1 MMDGKLIKTIRKLS
15 HKEIKG
21 NILLQSDV
29 DTNQHR
35 EEHLLSIEATFFFF
49 IIFS

>member
-1 MMDGKLIKTIRKLS
+1 MMDGKFIKTIKKFS

-21 NILLQSDV
+21 NVPLQSGV

-35 EEHLLSIEATFFFF
+35 EEHLLSVEATFFF